1 MEEKVHMLFKMYDM
15 SGNEV
20 IDAQELSMMLFS
32 LLTPTA
38 LIDPKNSSSAVAK
51 KTQESVSKIVK
62 QAFEEC
68 DSDKNGK
75 LSFLE
80 FKNWIL
86 SHPEITEKL
95 EEVLVRHSWES
106 LIHDFSDRNRT
117 SPDIAG
123 FHKKS
128 DGNAQGRN
136 SVNSPP
142 DVALTSIY
150 KCSNCKWELHFCY
163 ACGGKVN
170 SETLACRR
178 N

>member
-1 MEEKVHMLFKMYDM
+1 MEEKVHMLFKMYNM
-15 SGNEV
+15 SGNDV

-32 LLTPTA
+32 LLTPTS

-75 LSFLE
+75 LSFSE

-86 SHPEITEKL
+86 HHPEITEKL

-106 LIHDFSDRNRT
+106 LIHDFSDRNKT
-117 SPDIAG
+117 NPEIAG
-123 FHKKS
+123 FNKKS
-128 DGNAQGRN
+128 DRMTLGGISDLN
-136 SVNSPP
+136 PI
-142 DVALTSIY
+142 SIY
-150 KCSNCKWELHFCY
+150 KCNSCKWELQFCY
-163 ACGGKVN
+163 ACGSKVN
-170 SETLACRR
+170 SELNCGK
-178 N
+178 